1 MEKDITTETQDILH
15 EEEVKPV
22 DDMQANGNK
31 EKLLASMMEEDDEKI
46 ENNGHEA
53 LQALLHEISIDG
65 KWFKRQIGFF
75 FLLLIGVILYITNR
89 YQAQQEMIREEE
101 LRKEL
106 KDWKF
111 RNMTRTSELTN
122 RTRQSQIEL
131 QLKTMGD
138 STLIPSETPPYTCII
153 EK

>member
-31 EKLLASMMEEDDEKI
+31 EKLLASMVEEDDEKI

-53 LQALLHEISIDG
+53 LQALLREISIDG